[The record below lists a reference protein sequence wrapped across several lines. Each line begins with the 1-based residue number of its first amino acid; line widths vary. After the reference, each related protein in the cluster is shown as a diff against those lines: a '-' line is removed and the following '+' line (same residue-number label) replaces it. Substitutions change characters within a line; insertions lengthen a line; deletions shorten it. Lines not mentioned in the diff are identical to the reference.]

1 MKEIFERR
9 SIRKY
14 ENKAIPM
21 DLIKKIIYAAMK
33 APSAKNRQPWKF
45 IVLTS
50 RAKAKFVQIMREGIE
65 KERNSKALLPNSE
78 NFISAANHTTT
89 IMEQAPALIVVCNPT
104 GHSLYENLTPEEK
117 IYERADIQSIGAAI
131 QNMLLEATYLGIG
144 TLWICDIYF
153 AYDDLKNYLKD
164 KGEIIAAVA
173 LGYPAECPD
182 ERPRKDF
189 DKIVEI
195 QEIL

>member
-14 ENKAIPM
+14 QSRTIPFEI
-21 DLIKKIIYAAMK
+21 LKKIIYAALK

-50 RAKAKFVQIMREGIE
+50 EAKEKFVSIMRQGIE
-65 KERNSKALLPNSE
+65 KEENTKSLLPNSGSY
-78 NFISAANHTTT
+78 IAGAKHTAT
-89 IMEQAPALIVVCNPT
+89 IMSQASALIVICNPT

-131 QNMLLEATYLGIG
+131 QNMLLEATALGIG
-144 TLWICDIYF
+144 TLWICDTYF
-153 AYDDLKNYLKD
+153 AYYDLKNYFAD

-173 LGYPAECPD
+173 LGYPAENPS
-182 ERPRKDF
+182 ERPRKSF
-189 DKIVEI
+189 EEVVEF
-195 QEIL
+195 Q